1 MMLRNRTWCV
11 YCCECRLITD
21 NGNYIIDLR
30 FPEGISNPRE
40 MDKELKLITGVV
52 DHGLFID
59 MAHSVGLLTES
70 RLMCR

>member
-1 MMLRNRTWCV
+1 MCV
-11 YCCECRLITD
+11 FSEYRLITD

-30 FPEGISNPRE
+30 FPEGISDPKK

-59 MAHSVGLLTES
+59 MAHSVGDFVECGLLC
-70 RLMCR
+70 RL